1 MFTRTP
7 RPRTP
12 NTPNSTTSD
21 GERRK
26 SVLDETVMEDN
37 RPGTPGHLKIY
48 SEFPAFA
55 DVLKLKL

>member
-12 NTPNSTTSD
+12 NSMTPD

-26 SVLDETVMEDN
+26 SVLDETVLEDN